1 LYLKRLMLHKF
12 RNYELLNQEFSSQVN
27 ILIGL
32 NAQGKTNLLEAVYY
46 LSGAKTYRAAR
57 DQQLKKWD
65 ASFFIVKAL
74 LENRLGSKIIEIR
87 YRDDVSA
94 TKEIKI
100 NGVTVNKTSQLLGQ
114 LTAVLFA
121 PEDLTMIKGSPAE
134 RRKLLDY
141 DISQVSPS
149 YFSKLQRHNRLLNQ
163 RNHLLKKMDGRNRK
177 EAELEVWNEQYLHV
191 SEEIINKR
199 IQVLNKLSPLTRL
212 MQRRLTEG
220 QESLEIKYLLNR
232 RKEIKKVEDIRPA
245 LLEEMQYTREEELRR
260 GLTLWGPQRDDL
272 LFTIN
277 GTDLKMFG
285 SQGQHRT
292 AVLAVKL
299 AELEFFKAET
309 GEYPVLLLDDVLS
322 ELDQERRDHL
332 IETIREKAIQCFI
345 TTTEDIPFTEDGKTT
360 VQKYYINKGTI
371 KEMEREA

>member
-1 LYLKRLMLHKF
+1 MLHKF
-12 RNYELLNQEFSSQVN
+12 RNYELLDQEFSSQVN

>member
-1 LYLKRLMLHKF
+1 MYLKRLMLHKF